1 MYVTTLAE
9 YQGKGEQTV
18 PLMVISI
25 HAELVATK
33 DLALIRCDL
42 SEGLV
47 TKGVS

>member
-1 MYVTTLAE
+1 MLA
-9 YQGKGEQTV
+9 YAG
-18 PLMVISI
+18 SI

-47 TKGVS
+47 TKGDS